1 MSELF
6 PSRLGIVA
14 ARRENLCALRPFM
27 NDCFGFGV
35 GIVVL
40 VPVKIVTTA

>member
-14 ARRENLCALRPFM
+14 ARRENLCALRPFT
-27 NDCFGFGV
+27 NECFGFGV
-35 GIVVL
+35 SVVVL
-40 VPVKIVTTA
+40 VPVTIVTTD